1 MGAMKIQLAAVF
13 IVCGFAPALAQSY
26 RGVTC
31 DDVRRL
37 SRAEQDYWSQRLNL
51 SSEQRHRI
59 YVACYQKYDGHNSQ
73 DIGQV
78 ANLK

>member
-1 MGAMKIQLAAVF
+1 MDALKIQLAAVF
-13 IVCGFAPALAQSY
+13 LVCGFGPALAQSY
-26 RGVTC
+26 HGITC

-37 SRAEQDYWSQRLNL
+37 SSAEQNYWSQRLNL

-59 YVACYQKYDGHNSQ
+59 YVACYEKYDSRHGQ
-73 DIGQV
+73 DVV